1 MNVEYKD
8 FSELSRLYKMAKRQV
23 GLFSVM
29 SAPKPKRG
37 RESEEGLSVSEEV
50 TFDATNDPSVSEL
63 EDLRVEDENEV
74 GTSETALDTIP
85 GVVHL
90 SAEFSPMIS
99 TLKSLSTKNR
109 YLQSCWYEQ
118 FPWFSTA
125 CKKVFGNYSQYTA
138 KGPVA
143 YIQ

>member
-1 MNVEYKD
+1 
-8 FSELSRLYKMAKRQV
+8 MAKRQV

-85 GVVHL
+85 GGCL
-90 SAEFSPMIS
+90 SQCGVQPNDKYTEIIEYKRFHG
-99 TLKSLSTKNR
+99 LVQLVRR
-109 YLQSCWYEQ
+109 YLAITVNTL
-118 FPWFSTA
+118 PRDKLLIFSKYAETMPIIYATA
-125 CKKVFGNYSQYTA
+125 ISS
-138 KGPVA
+138 
-143 YIQ
+143 